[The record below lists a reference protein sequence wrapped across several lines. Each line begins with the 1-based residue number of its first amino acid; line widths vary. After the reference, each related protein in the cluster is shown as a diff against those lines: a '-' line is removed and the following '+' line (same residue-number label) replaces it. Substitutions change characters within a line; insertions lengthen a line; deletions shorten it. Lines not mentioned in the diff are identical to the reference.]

1 MKEDG
6 NVNDL
11 IEPLLDPPIEDEEQR
26 DEVEHAATD
35 MNIGST
41 NTASSSGEQGMYS
54 NTTALDEQ
62 TWERGEMQPSKFRD
76 APFAIIFLAQFIAM
90 AIHGSISLSSFLS
103 KNTIDSLFPHQGSF
117 DLFDR
122 TAILTAAVSVL
133 SFVIYTALISKLFS
147 SQSRIAKLIAFGL
160 WMTVVSAIVTSMT
173 LLYKG
178 MILSGLLAAFYGAWG
193 TYYYFSIKDRI
204 PFAAANL
211 NCGMSAVRQNTGV
224 VGVGAILC
232 LLTNVWMVLWAISL
246 INMTD
251 PKQDC
256 SNASNSYCSI
266 HISRP
271 GFIFPWALS
280 LFWTI
285 QVLQYSIHTMAA
297 GVTAAWYF
305 APQDAFGF
313 CSLAVRGSVQ
323 RSLTTSFGSICLGAL
338 LIAVIE
344 FLAMIVK
351 MLRSH
356 QRERNSRRGGFEEL
370 LLCCL
375 DCILRLVEDV
385 MQYFNKWVSLLF
397 VLCIRRRNSFS
408 LLHSNVLP
416 IHSFGSHQFKFPSS
430 FLSFRRLYL

>member
-1 MKEDG
+1 
-6 NVNDL
+6 
-11 IEPLLDPPIEDEEQR
+11 
-26 DEVEHAATD
+26 
-35 MNIGST
+35 
-41 NTASSSGEQGMYS
+41 
-54 NTTALDEQ
+54 
-62 TWERGEMQPSKFRD
+62 
-76 APFAIIFLAQFIAM
+76 
-90 AIHGSISLSSFLS
+90 
-103 KNTIDSLFPHQGSF
+103 
-117 DLFDR
+117 
-122 TAILTAAVSVL
+122 
-133 SFVIYTALISKLFS
+133 
-147 SQSRIAKLIAFGL
+147 
-160 WMTVVSAIVTSMT
+160 MTVVSAIVTSMT

-356 QRERNSRRGGFEEL
+356 QRERNSRRVGFEEL

-385 MQYFNKWVSLLF
+385 MQYFNKWAFVFVAIYGYPYLDAGKKVTTLFEQRGWSAITDDYLSSIAIQLLELLVMALCVGSTSLLLLVNQVDLMSGGF
-397 VLCIRRRNSFS
+397 LVGLAIVASLASVVGSTINSAVCTIIVCFAEAPAELEINHGTHSREMREAWQKAYPLIRC
-408 LLHSNVLP
+408 
-416 IHSFGSHQFKFPSS
+416 
-430 FLSFRRLYL
+430 